1 MIQHVIRNQSESDA
15 AVLGKLY
22 GVSNVDVY
30 RATFG
35 AIGASVIYPWLK
47 NNGGVRQKKDSNVPT
62 GYNWSWAEYMVVN
75 VPSDG
80 PSQSPLEFIA
90 ITPAQ
95 VFLKPGGPL
104 VEVLGVSGNAL
115 PPAEEPPAYTEK
127 KQEAAAKGE
136 QPPPVPADEVPT
148 MEAGFNW
155 VGILIGGGV
164 AFLAYMMFGGKKTGK
179 GKTKA
184 KRGRSRR

>member
-1 MIQHVIRNQSESDA
+1 MIQHVIRNQSESSAD
-15 AVLGKLY
+15 VLGKMY
-22 GVSNVDVY
+22 GVS
-30 RATFG
+30 AAAILKETFG
-35 AIGASVIYPWLK
+35 SIGASVIYPWLEQ
-47 NNGGVRQKKDSNVPT
+47 NGGLKQGSDKKVPT
-62 GYNWSWAEYMVVN
+62 GYHWSWNNGMVVN
-75 VPSDG
+75 IPVDG
-80 PSQSPLEFIA
+80 PSQSPAGMTFGFMI
-90 ITPAQ
+90 
-95 VFLKPGGPL
+95 PGGPL
-104 VEVLGVSGNAL
+104 VEVNGVSGKSL

-136 QPPPVPADEVPT
+136 EPPPVPADEVPT

-184 KRGRSRR
+184 KRGRGRR